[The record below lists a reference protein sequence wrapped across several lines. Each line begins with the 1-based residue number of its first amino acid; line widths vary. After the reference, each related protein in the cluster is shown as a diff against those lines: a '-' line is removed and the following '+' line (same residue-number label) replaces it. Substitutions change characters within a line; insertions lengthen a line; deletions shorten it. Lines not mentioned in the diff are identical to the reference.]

1 MMLESYQALKLDAA
15 FRPVGI
21 VSSTDALVSHILGK
35 TIVLETHDRIIN
47 SANQSFQL
55 PSIIALKNKV
65 VKHFRSFS
73 CSTKNLR
80 IRDEGTCQYCNCFIP
95 LGKET
100 IDHVV
105 PKCKGGKHEWT
116 NIVLSC
122 VGCNQRKGWKT
133 PEQAGMRLLKEPK
146 NLDYATY
153 LKKAAQDIDE
163 WNIYLKG

>member
-15 FRPVGI
+15 YRPVAI
-21 VSSTDALVSHILGK
+21 VSATDALVSYILGK
-35 TIVLETHDRIIN
+35 TIILETHDRVIN
-47 SANQSFQL
+47 SASHSFQL
-55 PSIIALKNKV
+55 PSIIVLKKRV
-65 VKHFRSFS
+65 VKHFRSFA

-80 IRDEGTCQYCNCFIP
+80 IRDEGTCQYCNIFIP

-100 IDHVV
+100 IDHVI

-122 VGCNQRKGWKT
+122 VSCNQRKGWKT
-133 PEQAGMRLLKEPK
+133 PEQAGMRLRRIPRQ
-146 NLDYATY
+146 LDYSTY
-153 LKKAAQDIDE
+153 LKKLSKGFDG